1 MAEIKKG
8 MLIYKEVFPILGGYD
23 WQAFKS
29 KDGTFAN
36 GEDWYYWK
44 KHKILIRGPKDF
56 PSVVGK
62 VYRNVDI
69 TGPGSIPK
77 EILEDGE

>member
-8 MLIYKEVFPILGGYD
+8 MLIYDEVLPILGDYN
-23 WQAFKS
+23 WQAFIS
-29 KDGTFAN
+29 KDGKFAN

-44 KHKILIRGPKDF
+44 EHKILIRGPKDR
-56 PSVVGK
+56 PSRVGK

-69 TGPGSIPK
+69 TDTGSIPK
-77 EILEDGE
+77 ELLNDEE